1 MQIGLKSIVF
11 PALYD
16 QGRNIS
22 TIKAILN
29 ILLAFTAL
37 APPLYCTLALD
48 FQAIDNFTR
57 SVSAK
62 GT

>member
-16 QGRNIS
+16 QGPDWR
-22 TIKAILN
+22 AILN

-37 APPLYCTLALD
+37 APPLYCTIALA
-48 FQAIDNFTR
+48 QIM
-57 SVSAK
+57 K
-62 GT
+62 